1 MTLIDR
7 VIALAQGMG
16 TSIKVLTDNQGNLS
30 SLNTTAKTNLVDSI
44 NELVAATGQPQGAQI
59 DDTATDG
66 ANTVVWSADKVYDS
80 ILEAKNALKDELI
93 GGAGAAFDTLKEL
106 ADLFD
111 NNPNF
116 ATELS
121 TALNNRVRFDD
132 VQTLTAIQKTQ
143 ACNNIGIGDPDT
155 DFVAIYNA
163 AKATTLQL

>member
-16 TSIKVLTDNQGNLS
+16 TSVKVLTDNQGNLS

-44 NELVAATGQPQGAQI
+44 NELVVATGQPQGAQI
-59 DDTATDG
+59 DDTAG
-66 ANTVVWSADKVYDS
+66 NGNNTVVWSADKTYDS

-93 GGAGAAFDTLKEL
+93 GGAGEAFDTLKEL
-106 ADLFD
+106 ADVFD

-116 ATELS
+116 ATEIA

-163 AKATTLQL
+163 AKASSP